1 MVLDPEISAMS
12 EALEALMYLDNGERK
27 RIVDWITARFKL
39 DEPYVPGQT
48 AVETLERPPMSRSGR
63 LKPGPKKRTE
73 ADSQPREKDVTQ
85 YDTVMDLFAEANA
98 KKVSSKIL
106 LMAAYLQEK
115 LNIKEIS
122 SFDINSRLKRI
133 YHGVTNISSSINGLL
148 NRDPQLMA
156 VIEKP
161 GEGKGS
167 RRKFKVTD
175 EGLRLANSFLK

>member
-1 MVLDPEISAMS
+1 MELDPEISAMNDV
-12 EALEALMYLDNGERK
+12 LEAFKYLDNGERK
-27 RIVDWITARFKL
+27 RIVDWLTARFKL
-39 DEPYVPGQT
+39 DEPFVPGQT
-48 AVETLERPPMSRSGR
+48 AVETIERPPIPRPTR
-63 LKPGPKKRTE
+63 LKPGPKKKTE
-73 ADSQPREKDVTQ
+73 ADGPPLEKDVTH

-133 YHGVTNISSSINGLL
+133 RHGVTNISSSINGLL
-148 NRDPQLMA
+148 NRDPKLMD

-161 GEGKGS
+161 GSGKGS

-175 EGLRLANSFLK
+175 EGLRIANGFLK

>member
-1 MVLDPEISAMS
+1 MELDPEISAMN
-12 EALEALMYLDNGERK
+12 EVLETFKYLNNGERK
-27 RIVDWITARFKL
+27 RIVDWVTARFKL

-48 AVETLERPPMSRSGR
+48 ADETFERPAIPRPTR
-63 LKPGPKKRTE
+63 LKPGPKKKTE
-73 ADSQPREKDVTQ
+73 EDGQPKEKDVRN
-85 YDTVMDLFAEANA
+85 YDTVMDLFAEATA

-133 YHGVTNISSSINGLL
+133 HHGVTNISSSINGLL

-156 VIEKP
+156 VIETP
-161 GEGKGS
+161 GSGKGS

-175 EGLRLANSFLK
+175 EGLKVANNFLK